1 MSEDRRWGVAILVM
15 AVAIGL
21 ESLSFIPSFQTDPL
35 GPKAFPLFSALLL
48 AAGASWTVFRPARPP
63 APAEA
68 ETLHDEVQTQPD
80 EVEALSGGSEALPG
94 AVWLAAGSFVAYALL
109 LEPLGFFT
117 ATLAE
122 FVALSLLFGGRA
134 LRSALTGAVF
144 VGALYLLFVQGLGL
158 TLPTGSLFLVG
169 R

>member
-35 GPKAFPLFSALLL
+35 GPKAFPLVSALLL

-68 ETLHDEVQTQPD
+68 QTQPD
-80 EVEALSGGSEALPG
+80 EAEALSDGSEALPG

-122 FVALSLLFGGRA
+122 FVALSLLFGGHA

-158 TLPTGSLFLVG
+158 ALPIGSLFLVG